1 MVVNFINSSWEHMHV
16 TFGVFEVQNIINATM
31 EN

>member
-1 MVVNFINSSWEHMHV
+1 MVVNFSNSSWKHMHV
-16 TFGVFEVQNIINATM
+16 TFGVFEVQNIVSATM